1 MVALSNFINDNSQ
14 LPKFFLR
21 TNFGTRNSKG
31 FGSFYIAEEDPLY
44 VSPTQLTTYT
54 FSVNAQSMPYKDICR
69 GNEFEIL
76 FKVIE
81 TFYKS
86 LRSGINE
93 IDRQG
98 NTMFYFKQ

>member
-54 FSVNAQSMPYKDICR
+54 FSEMLNLCPIKIYVEEMS
-69 GNEFEIL
+69 L
-76 FKVIE
+76 
-81 TFYKS
+81 KS
-86 LRSGINE
+86 YSKL
-93 IDRQG
+93 
-98 NTMFYFKQ
+98 